1 MNPANP
7 ANQGKWVAFEAI
19 GYDVQNTFSRRLA
32 AQDVITQL
40 KQQLTDAPAI
50 QGQTSTYGLR
60 FKVKVLLR
68 GVNGRE
74 GCLITVW
81 QIDNGAETPRLIT
94 NWLEVYR

>member
-19 GYDVQNTFSRRLA
+19 GYDVQNASSRSLA
-32 AQDVITQL
+32 AQNVISQL
-40 KQQLTDAPAI
+40 KQQLIDAPAI
-50 QGQTSTYGLR
+50 PGQTSTYGLR
-60 FKVKVLLR
+60 FKVEVMLR
-68 GVNGRE
+68 GVNGRQ

-81 QIDNGAETPRLIT
+81 QIDNGSEIPRLIT

>member
-19 GYDVQNTFSRRLA
+19 GYDVQDTSSRKLA
-32 AQDVITQL
+32 AQNVISQL
-40 KQQLTDAPAI
+40 KQQLIDAPAI
-50 QGQTSTYGLR
+50 QSQTSTYGLR
-60 FKVKVLLR
+60 FKVEVILH
-68 GVNGRE
+68 GSNGRQ

-94 NWLEVYR
+94 NWLEVYQ